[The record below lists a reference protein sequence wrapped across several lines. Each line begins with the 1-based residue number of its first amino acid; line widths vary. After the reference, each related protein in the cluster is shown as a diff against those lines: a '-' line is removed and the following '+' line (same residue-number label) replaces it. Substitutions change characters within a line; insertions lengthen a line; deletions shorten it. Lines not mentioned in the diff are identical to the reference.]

1 MQASVTR
8 SVQYQCHNYQVKGNI
23 MHHENSDDLFRAEDI
38 ARRTAM
44 LQTWIDEDLGNGD
57 GGLATALL
65 KWFSE
70 IQPRLEVTRPI
81 LIRVPQ
87 LFVTHLR
94 LPTQRA
100 LVTES
105 HEVLAVQVRNGRKA
119 HNAQTGRVL
128 VPQS

>member
-1 MQASVTR
+1 
-8 SVQYQCHNYQVKGNI
+8 

>member
-1 MQASVTR
+1 
-8 SVQYQCHNYQVKGNI
+8 
-23 MHHENSDDLFRAEDI
+23 MHHETSDDLFRAQDI

-44 LQTWIDEDLGNGD
+44 LQTWIDEDLATGD
-57 GGLATALL
+57 EELTTALQ

-70 IQPRLEVTRPI
+70 IQPRLEDARPI
-81 LIRVPQ
+81 LIRIPQ

-100 LVTES
+100 LITES
-105 HEVLAVQVRNGRKA
+105 HEVLAVQARNGRKA
-119 HNAQTGRVL
+119 RSAQTGRVL

>member
-1 MQASVTR
+1 M
-8 SVQYQCHNYQVKGNI
+8 HN
-23 MHHENSDDLFRAEDI
+23 EPSDLFRAEDI

-44 LQTWIDEDLGNGD
+44 LQQWIDEDLATGD
-57 GGLATALL
+57 EDLATALQ

-70 IQPRLEVTRPI
+70 IQPRLEDTRPI
-81 LIRVPQ
+81 LIRIPN

-100 LVTES
+100 LITES
-105 HEVLAVQVRNGRKA
+105 QEVLAVQARNGRKA
-119 HNAQTGRVL
+119 RSAQTGRVL